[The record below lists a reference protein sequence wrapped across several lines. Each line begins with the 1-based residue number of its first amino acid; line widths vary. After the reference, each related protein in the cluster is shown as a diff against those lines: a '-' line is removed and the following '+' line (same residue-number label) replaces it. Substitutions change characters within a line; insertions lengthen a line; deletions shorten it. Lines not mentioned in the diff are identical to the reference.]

1 MKNRRNSGFT
11 LVEVIITMGLI
22 GILALVS
29 AQMYL
34 NQVRQQ
40 RATSIRNNLDQLRT
54 TVQNVARDPDAI
66 RISAEKMVPMQAL
79 PADTVLP
86 GGLMMPG
93 GGSGGP
99 GMQQGVPIGPGGMQ
113 SGALEHPET
122 PVRFAQVGGAVPMTR
137 ANPMLYACVN
147 HSGMNDPA
155 RDCREV
161 TATQPAMPVRLFTRT
176 GVEVNGAYSPDGVRC
191 GPTTSALCP
200 FKVSAKLY
208 PKCPDNPALTTADH
222 RCSRA
227 QKVQIA
233 WSLEQVQYGSGAV
246 VPGFAPIKKITAE
259 IENSASG
266 IYAVPVSTQ
275 NIVATENLQVDCP
288 KMTLTAA
295 MLRAQGA
302 PTPAGTPDG
311 LLDRKYLPLVG
322 MEFPQQVNQVD
333 TYGQQVCGPDIG
345 ALDAELLKREVC
357 LFQITQA
364 WNGAVDPTGDV
375 QNTSPTC
382 NIKVI
387 KRFKL
392 KGSSRWT
399 SDCQNEA
406 GFLEFVDE
414 SGNSVPNYRLRK
426 GGIVQDY
433 YGTTLT
439 PQQVADLKA
448 QYNLG
453 EDDGSDKFFCKFSG
467 GACPA
472 PFQHFQGW
480 SATSGASRPILTRYV
495 KWNVGDGC
503 HYGWSDNDCGANAC
517 PGTTERDGTLCQ
529 SGSHGWANN
538 GNIESSVCWNK
549 QRNNPTNTCF
559 SVGGACNCATPVT
572 SGYDSNWRVEVSAT
586 RVQIGCH

>member
-54 TVQNVARDPDAI
+54 TVQNIARDPDAI
-66 RISAEKMVPMQAL
+66 RISAEKM
-79 PADTVLP
+79 
-86 GGLMMPG
+86 
-93 GGSGGP
+93 
-99 GMQQGVPIGPGGMQ
+99 VPIGPGGMQ

-122 PVRFAQVGGAVPMTR
+122 PLRFAQVGGAVPMTR

-200 FKVSAKLY
+200 FKVTAKLY

-357 LFQITQA
+357 KLWITQA
-364 WNGAVDPTGDV
+364 WNGTITNNIV
-375 QNTSPTC
+375 QATSATC
-382 NIKVI
+382 NVKVI
-387 KRFKL
+387 KKFKL
-392 KGSSRWT
+392 AGSPT
-399 SDCQNEA
+399 NTTVDCA
-406 GFLEFVDE
+406 GKPNFISFVNDQGQAANPW
-414 SGNSVPNYRLRK
+414 SYR
-426 GGIVQDY
+426 GGEVQDL
-433 YGTTLT
+433 YGRVYT
-439 PQQVADLKA
+439 PQEVQDLIT
-448 QYNLG
+448 QYGLEPANGDNQLFCRFHG
-453 EDDGSDKFFCKFSG
+453 GS
-467 GACPA
+467 CPA
-472 PFQHFQGW
+472 PLSQHLQWSVTQNNSCSISFDRGNAVNDNAW
-480 SATSGASRPILTRYV
+480 SACRDSAMVLN
-495 KWNVGDGC
+495 K
-503 HYGWSDNDCGANAC
+503 CGHGNPA
-517 PGTTERDGTLCQ
+517 Q
-529 SGSHGWANN
+529 SGSHGWENKIPESKSYN
-538 GNIESSVCWNK
+538 SLLRVCYGGHCGDHVCYDNDIGNTYLDCSFSGGGS
-549 QRNNPTNTCF
+549 QALTCYA
-559 SVGGACNCATPVT
+559 SIA
-572 SGYDSNWRVEVSAT
+572 E
-586 RVQIGCH
+586 IGCH